1 MQISFQVF
9 GVLESPEFSRISS
22 AFRPII
28 KGEKDE
34 SSSQHLVSENGTS
47 QKSPL
52 LQALS
57 TKAVN
62 GSEAQVWA
70 VQVDFLGWWRCRW
83 VSCLDVNVVC
93 SLISI
98 LNRLSDGS
106 MRDFVARIL
115 YTNPLSDL
123 IFPTLL

>member
-62 GSEAQVWA
+62 GSEAQVRA

-98 LNRLSDGS
+98 LNRPSDGS

>member
-98 LNRLSDGS
+98 LNRPSDGS